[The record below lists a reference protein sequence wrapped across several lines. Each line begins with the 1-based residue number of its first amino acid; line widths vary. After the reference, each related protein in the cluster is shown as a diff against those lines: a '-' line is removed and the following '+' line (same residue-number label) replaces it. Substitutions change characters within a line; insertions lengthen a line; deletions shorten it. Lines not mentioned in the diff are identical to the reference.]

1 MQSNILFVTADNPD
15 KDQFLKKRQRSRLV
29 YRQVLRDEE
38 KREKTSY
45 TSDLYDALLLKMVK
59 DFGVGVQN
67 LNHRSRVLRL
77 TAASMNVLLSANSPR
92 VFKAVTH
99 TCTIIKVNQSLS
111 WISMFV
117 TSYTSWL

>member
-99 TCTIIKVNQSLS
+99 RLHVQ
-111 WISMFV
+111 
-117 TSYTSWL
+117 